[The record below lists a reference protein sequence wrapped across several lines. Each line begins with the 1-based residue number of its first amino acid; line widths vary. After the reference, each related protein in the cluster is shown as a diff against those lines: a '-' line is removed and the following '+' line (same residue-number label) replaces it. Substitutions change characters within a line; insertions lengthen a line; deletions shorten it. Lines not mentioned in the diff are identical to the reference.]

1 MCCLI
6 LCTRLSGDGFLKNLW
21 VDLRHFGMFFFEQ
34 AAPASVRT
42 FRRRKMPA
50 TSGEGA
56 TPPGLPV
63 SLVHDSYKGEAP
75 TEPGAVGRMGGILQ
89 QQTRK
94 HLTTRYR

>member
-1 MCCLI
+1 
-6 LCTRLSGDGFLKNLW
+6 
-21 VDLRHFGMFFFEQ
+21 
-34 AAPASVRT
+34 
-42 FRRRKMPA
+42 MPA

-89 QQTRK
+89 QQTGE
-94 HLTTRYR
+94 HLNHQGQTDNFRFPSRISREHEGSPVGTK